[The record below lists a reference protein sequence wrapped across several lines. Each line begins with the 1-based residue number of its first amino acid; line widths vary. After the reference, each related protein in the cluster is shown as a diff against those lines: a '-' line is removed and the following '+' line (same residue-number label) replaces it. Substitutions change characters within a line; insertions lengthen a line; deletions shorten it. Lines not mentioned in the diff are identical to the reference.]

1 MCEPGGKPDGKSGLI
16 SGVYTSLS
24 IIRSSKLPWYR
35 IVAVAVANIWRRFF
49 PLRECCGNLGHPGC

>member
-1 MCEPGGKPDGKSGLI
+1 MCGADEKSDGKSDLI